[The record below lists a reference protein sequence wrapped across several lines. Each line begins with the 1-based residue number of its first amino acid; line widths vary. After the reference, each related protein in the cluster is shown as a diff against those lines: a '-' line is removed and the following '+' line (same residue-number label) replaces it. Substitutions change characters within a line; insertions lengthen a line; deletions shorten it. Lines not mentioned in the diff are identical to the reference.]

1 MEKRTQG
8 IVWVVTRIE
17 SSARNFGPIERI
29 FARQRDGEEFAAE
42 CNRTKPEGCE
52 DIVYDC
58 SAFTL
63 YG

>member
-1 MEKRTQG
+1 MDRLQG
-8 IVWVVTRIE
+8 TVWVVTQIE
-17 SSARNFGPIERI
+17 TSARNYGPIRRI
-29 FARQRDGEEFAAE
+29 FARQRDGEAYAAE
-42 CNRTKPEGCE
+42 LMHNRPEGCE